1 MAENKAKNTEK
12 NKSNNHKNNKPKKT
26 YKKTDGVKK
35 DKKSYNHSKKT
46 ITKKSTEKKA
56 KKPAK
61 PLHII
66 PLGGLGEIGKNIT
79 VYEYD
84 GDMFLVDCGMS
95 FPDEEMPGIDIVIPD
110 FSFIEK
116 NADRIKG
123 LVLTHGH
130 EDHIGAIPY
139 LFKVCKVPIFG
150 TSLTLGLV
158 EGKLKEHHLLDSAER
173 TVVKPGDKI
182 KLGKFNLEF
191 IHVNHSIPDAIAI
204 AIETPA
210 GVVVQTGDFKIDTTP
225 IDGEVID
232 LARETEDRGERSE
245 LYRMAMGYVL
255 DLAIELPV
263 YQRDVLYAYN
273 SKVIDP
279 DSMPDE
285 LNPYTSPLDHIW
297 DIEFAD

>member
-95 FPDEEMPGIDIVIPD
+95 FPDENT
-110 FSFIEK
+110 K
-116 NADRIKG
+116 
-123 LVLTHGH
+123 
-130 EDHIGAIPY
+130 
-139 LFKVCKVPIFG
+139 IFAYE
-150 TSLTLGLV
+150 T
-158 EGKLKEHHLLDSAER
+158 A
-173 TVVKPGDKI
+173 VKI
-182 KLGKFNLEF
+182 
-191 IHVNHSIPDAIAI
+191 
-204 AIETPA
+204 
-210 GVVVQTGDFKIDTTP
+210 
-225 IDGEVID
+225 
-232 LARETEDRGERSE
+232 
-245 LYRMAMGYVL
+245 L
-255 DLAIELPV
+255 DLV
-263 YQRDVLYAYN
+263 YLSLMKKCRVLILLFPI
-273 SKVIDP
+273 SV
-279 DSMPDE
+279 
-285 LNPYTSPLDHIW
+285 L
-297 DIEFAD
+297 